1 MTPAASARAPATPA
15 SAASEPA
22 RPPSLSADPAKIR
35 TTAVTDHPR
44 RIANG
49 PRLEVKLNPPGVG
62 KSRKLIAEFI
72 PNFHQGPLL
81 NSVAVTVSELLRIAD
96 HLEPKDRE
104 LVRKAYDRAA
114 VAHRG
119 QRRLSGE
126 DYVNHPLEVA
136 AILADLQLDAQT
148 IAAALLHDTV
158 EDTALTAEEVEAEFG
173 PEVARLVE
181 GVTKLGR
188 ISIRTDQQQHAENI
202 RKMMVAMAEDLRV
215 VLIKLA
221 DRLHNMRT
229 LDPLPEVKRRKISR
243 ETLDIY
249 APLAHRL
256 GIGQIRWELEDLAF
270 RNLEPEAYDDVAR
283 RIARQRH
290 EREQLVTDLSD
301 ILASELEKVGIVA
314 DITGRPKHIYSV
326 WQKMTREK
334 KDFSEIYDLS
344 AIRVQVDSVRD
355 CYSVLG
361 VVHSLWKPVPGRFKD
376 YIAMPKSNGYQSL
389 HTTVITHTGEPIEIQ
404 IRTHEMHRVAEFGV
418 AAHWT
423 YKEGGR
429 DASFDQ
435 KLAWL
440 RSLLEWQNEVGDAE
454 SFLDSVKVD
463 LFQDEV
469 YVFTPRGDVI
479 NLPTGSTPVDFAYRI
494 HTEVGHHCI
503 GAKANGRMVPLD
515 YALQNGEI
523 VEILTSK
530 VPHGP
535 SRDWL
540 SFVKSAS
547 AKERIRKWFKSQR
560 REENVTKGRDL
571 LEQEL
576 HRMHRVSMSD
586 LTDAKLLE
594 IAGVH
599 RFAAI
604 DDFLAAI
611 GYGDL
616 SPHAVV
622 MRMSLGTET
631 AGGDL
636 RAIPLLPNVQPTPR
650 VLVRG
655 EKGILTKIAPCCQPV
670 PGDAIVGY
678 TTRGRGVTVHR
689 VDCVNAINAQDQARV
704 VAVDWDSDATHIYP
718 VAIKIEAW
726 DRQGL
731 LRDIA
736 TVVAENRVNMSSL
749 EVHVYD
755 DKTAVVSATVEID
768 SLAQL
773 SRLME
778 KLEGVKDVHTVAR
791 EAS

>member
-1 MTPAASARAPATPA
+1 
-15 SAASEPA
+15 
-22 RPPSLSADPAKIR
+22 
-35 TTAVTDHPR
+35 
-44 RIANG
+44 
-49 PRLEVKLNPPGVG
+49 
-62 KSRKLIAEFI
+62 
-72 PNFHQGPLL
+72 
-81 NSVAVTVSELLRIAD
+81 VTVSELLRIAD
-96 HLEPKDRE
+96 HLEPSAQDM
-104 LVRKAYDRAA
+104 VRRAYARAA
-114 VAHRG
+114 SAHSG

-126 DYVNHPLEVA
+126 DYVNHPMEVA
-136 AILADLQLDAQT
+136 AILADLELDAET

-158 EDTALTAEEVEAEFG
+158 EDTALTAEEVEKEFG

-188 ISIRTDQQQHAENI
+188 LSLRSDQQQQAENI

-229 LDPLPEVKRRKISR
+229 LDPLPDVKRRKISR

-256 GIGQIRWELEDLAF
+256 GIGQVKWELEDLAF
-270 RNLEPEAYDDVAR
+270 RYLEPEAYDDVAK
-283 RIARQRH
+283 RIVRKRN
-290 EREQLVTDLSD
+290 EREALVSDLRE
-301 ILASELEKVGIVA
+301 ILARELEGVGIRA
-314 DITGRPKHIYSV
+314 EITGRPKHIYSV
-326 WQKMTREK
+326 WQKMTREN
-334 KDFSEIYDLS
+334 KDFTEIYDLS
-344 AIRVQVDSVRD
+344 AIRVEVDSVRD
-355 CYSVLG
+355 CYGVLG

-376 YIAMPKSNGYQSL
+376 YVAMPKSNGYQSL

-404 IRTHEMHRVAEFGV
+404 IRTHEMHRIAEFGV
-418 AAHWT
+418 AAHWA
-423 YKEGGR
+423 YKEGGK

-435 KLAWL
+435 KLSWL

-454 SFLDSVKVD
+454 SFLDTVKVD

-469 YVFTPRGDVI
+469 YVFTPKGDVL
-479 NLPTGSTPVDFAYRI
+479 NLPADSTPVDFAYRI
-494 HTEVGHHCI
+494 HTEVGHRCI

-515 YALQNGEI
+515 YPLKNGEI

-530 VPHGP
+530 APHGP

-540 SFVKSAS
+540 NFVKSAS

-560 REENVTKGRDL
+560 REENVAKGQDL
-571 LEQEL
+571 LDKEL
-576 HRMHRVSMSD
+576 HRMHRISLAD
-586 LTDAKLLE
+586 LPDAKLLE
-594 IAGVH
+594 ISNAH
-599 RFAAI
+599 RYNTV

-622 MRMSLGTET
+622 MRMALSTG
-631 AGGDL
+631 AADGDL
-636 RAIPLLPNVQPTPR
+636 RAIPLIPNVQPTPR

-655 EKGILTKIAPCCQPV
+655 EKGVLTKIAPCCQPV

-689 VDCVNAINAQDQARV
+689 ADCINAVNAQDLARV
-704 VAVDWDSDATHIYP
+704 VPVDWDAEATHLYP

-736 TVVAENRVNMSSL
+736 TVVAENRVNMSAL

-773 SRLME
+773 SRVME

>member
-1 MTPAASARAPATPA
+1 M
-15 SAASEPA
+15 
-22 RPPSLSADPAKIR
+22 
-35 TTAVTDHPR
+35 
-44 RIANG
+44 
-49 PRLEVKLNPPGVG
+49 
-62 KSRKLIAEFI
+62 
-72 PNFHQGPLL
+72 
-81 NSVAVTVSELLRIAD
+81 TVSELLRIAD
-96 HLEPKDRE
+96 HLDPKDQQM
-104 LVRKAYDRAA
+104 VRKAYERAA
-114 VAHRG
+114 TAHNG

-136 AILADLQLDAQT
+136 AILADLELDAET

-158 EDTALTAEEVEAEFG
+158 EDTNLTAEEVRREFG
-173 PEVARLVE
+173 PEVARLVD

-188 ISIRTDQQQHAENI
+188 ISLRTDQQQQAENI

-229 LDPLPEVKRRKISR
+229 LEPLAEAKRRKISR

-256 GIGQIRWELEDLAF
+256 GIGQIKWELEDLAF
-270 RNLEPEAYDDVAR
+270 RNLEPDAFEDVVG
-283 RIARQRH
+283 RIARKRAD
-290 EREQLVTDLSD
+290 REALVSDLRE
-301 ILASELEKVGIVA
+301 ILARELEKVGIQA

-326 WQKMTREK
+326 WQKMTREA

-344 AIRVQVDSVRD
+344 AIRVLVDSVRD
-355 CYSVLG
+355 CYGVLG
-361 VVHSLWKPVPGRFKD
+361 VVHSLWKPMPGRFKD
-376 YIAMPKSNGYQSL
+376 YVAMPKSNGYQSL

-404 IRTHEMHRVAEFGV
+404 IRTHDMHRVAEFGV

-423 YKEGGR
+423 YKEGGK

-435 KLAWL
+435 KLSWL

-454 SFLDSVKVD
+454 SFLNTVKVD
-463 LFQDEV
+463 LFEDEV

-479 NLPTGSTPVDFAYRI
+479 NLPADSTPVDFAYRI

-530 VPHGP
+530 GPHGP

-540 SFVKSAS
+540 NFVKSAS

-560 REENVTKGRDL
+560 REENVAKGRDL
-571 LEQEL
+571 LDKEL
-576 HRMHRVSMSD
+576 HRMHRVTLGD
-586 LTDAKLLE
+586 LPEPKLLE
-594 IAGVH
+594 IASLHKFAGV
-599 RFAAI
+599 
-604 DDFLAAI
+604 DDFMAAI

-622 MRMSLGTET
+622 MRMALNLDTP
-631 AGGDL
+631 GGDL
-636 RAIPLLPNVQPTPR
+636 RTIPLIPQVQPSPR

-655 EKGILTKIAPCCQPV
+655 EKGILTTIATCCQPV

-678 TTRGRGVTVHR
+678 TTRGKGVTVHR
-689 VDCVNAINAQDQARV
+689 ADCINAVNAQDSSRV
-704 VAVDWDSDATHIYP
+704 VPVDWEAGASHLYP

-731 LRDIA
+731 MRDIA
-736 TVVAENRVNMSSL
+736 TVVAENRVNMSAL

-755 DKTAVVSATVEID
+755 DKTAVVSTTVEID

>member
-1 MTPAASARAPATPA
+1 M
-15 SAASEPA
+15 
-22 RPPSLSADPAKIR
+22 
-35 TTAVTDHPR
+35 
-44 RIANG
+44 
-49 PRLEVKLNPPGVG
+49 
-62 KSRKLIAEFI
+62 
-72 PNFHQGPLL
+72 
-81 NSVAVTVSELLRIAD
+81 TVSELLRIAD
-96 HLEPKDRE
+96 HLDPKDQQM
-104 LVRKAYDRAA
+104 VKKAYERAA
-114 VAHRG
+114 NAHTG

-136 AILADLQLDAQT
+136 AILADLELDAET
-148 IAAALLHDTV
+148 ISAALLHDTV
-158 EDTALTAEEVEAEFG
+158 EDTALTAEEVESEFG
-173 PEVARLVE
+173 PEVARLVD

-188 ISIRTDQQQHAENI
+188 IAMRSDQQQQAENI

-256 GIGQIRWELEDLAF
+256 GIGQVKWELEDLAF
-270 RNLEPEAYDDVAR
+270 RNLEPEAYEDVVK
-283 RIARQRH
+283 RIARKRH
-290 EREQLVTDLSD
+290 DRESLVSDLRE
-301 ILASELEKVGIVA
+301 ILARELEKVGIQA
-314 DITGRPKHIYSV
+314 EITGRPKHIYSV
-326 WQKMTREK
+326 WQKMTKEN

-344 AIRVQVDSVRD
+344 AIRVHVETVRD
-355 CYSVLG
+355 CYGVLG

-376 YIAMPKSNGYQSL
+376 YVAMPKSNGYQSL

-423 YKEGGR
+423 YKEGGK

-435 KLAWL
+435 KLSWL

-469 YVFTPRGDVI
+469 YVFTPKGDVL
-479 NLPTGSTPVDFAYRI
+479 NLPSESTPVDFAYRI
-494 HTEVGHHCI
+494 HTEVGHRCI
-503 GAKANGRMVPLD
+503 GAKVNGRMVPLD
-515 YALQNGEI
+515 YELQNGEI
-523 VEILTSK
+523 VEVLTSK
-530 VPHGP
+530 GPHGP

-540 SFVKSAS
+540 NFVKSAS

-560 REENVTKGRDL
+560 REENVAKGRDL
-571 LEQEL
+571 LDKEL
-576 HRMHRVSMSD
+576 HRMHRLNLAD
-586 LTDAKLLE
+586 LDEGKLVQ
-594 IAGVH
+594 IATLH
-599 RFAAI
+599 RFGAV

-622 MRMSLGTET
+622 MRMALSLD
-631 AGGDL
+631 APGGEL
-636 RAIPLLPNVQPTPR
+636 RAIPLIPNVQPTPR

-655 EKGILTKIAPCCQPV
+655 EKGIMTKIAPCCQPV

-678 TTRGRGVTVHR
+678 TTRGKGVTVHR
-689 VDCVNAINAQDQARV
+689 VDCINAVNAQDQARV
-704 VAVDWDSDATHIYP
+704 VPVDWDSEATHLYP

-755 DKTAVVSATVEID
+755 DKTAVVSTTVEID

>member
-1 MTPAASARAPATPA
+1 M
-15 SAASEPA
+15 
-22 RPPSLSADPAKIR
+22 
-35 TTAVTDHPR
+35 
-44 RIANG
+44 
-49 PRLEVKLNPPGVG
+49 
-62 KSRKLIAEFI
+62 
-72 PNFHQGPLL
+72 
-81 NSVAVTVSELLRIAD
+81 TVSELLRIAD
-96 HLEPKDRE
+96 HLEPPDQQM
-104 LVRKAYDRAA
+104 VRKAYERAA
-114 VAHRG
+114 SAHTG

-136 AILADLQLDAQT
+136 AILADLELDAET

-158 EDTALTAEEVEAEFG
+158 EDTALTADEVEREFG

-188 ISIRTDQQQHAENI
+188 IALRSDQQQQAENI

-256 GIGQIRWELEDLAF
+256 GIGQIKWELEDLAF
-270 RNLEPEAYDDVAR
+270 RNLEPDAYDDVVK
-283 RIARQRH
+283 RIARKRN
-290 EREQLVTDLSD
+290 ERESLVSDLRE
-301 ILASELEKVGIVA
+301 ILARELENKAGIHA
-314 DITGRPKHIYSV
+314 EITGRPKHIYSV
-326 WQKMTREK
+326 WQKMTREN

-344 AIRVQVDSVRD
+344 AIRVQVETLGE
-355 CYSVLG
+355 CYAVLG

-376 YIAMPKSNGYQSL
+376 YVAMPKSNGYQSL

-404 IRTHEMHRVAEFGV
+404 IRTHEMHRIAEFGV

-423 YKEGGR
+423 YKEGGK

-435 KLAWL
+435 KLSWL

-454 SFLDSVKVD
+454 SFLDTVKVD

-469 YVFTPRGDVI
+469 YVFTPKGDVL
-479 NLPTGSTPVDFAYRI
+479 NLPAESTPVDFAYRI
-494 HTEVGHHCI
+494 HTEVGHRCI
-503 GAKANGRMVPLD
+503 GAKVNGRMVPLD
-515 YALQNGEI
+515 YELKNGEI

-530 VPHGP
+530 APHGP

-540 SFVKSAS
+540 NFVKSAS

-560 REENVTKGRDL
+560 REENVAKGRDL
-571 LEQEL
+571 LDKEL
-576 HRMHRVSMSD
+576 HRMHRLNLADLEEGKLAEMASMH
-586 LTDAKLLE
+586 KY
-594 IAGVH
+594 G
-599 RFAAI
+599 AI
-604 DDFLAAI
+604 DDFMAAI

-622 MRMSLGTET
+622 MRMALRTNG
-631 AGGDL
+631 AGDL
-636 RAIPLLPNVQPTPR
+636 HAIPLIPNVQPIPR

-655 EKGILTKIAPCCQPV
+655 EKGILTKVAPCCQPV

-689 VDCVNAINAQDQARV
+689 ADCINAVNAQDRARV
-704 VAVDWDSDATHIYP
+704 VPVDWDAEATHLYP

-736 TVVAENRVNMSSL
+736 TVVAENRVNMSAL

-778 KLEGVKDVHTVAR
+778 KLEGVKDVNTVAR